1 MNFTWVIPSALAA
14 LAAIALPLLIHLSRR
29 SEHKPTDFAALRWL
43 SAHRRPQRKWLLQ
56 ERVLLAIRILL
67 LIALAVFLAQAVI
80 IKQSKP
86 AHWVVVIPGA
96 KPAGVNNL
104 PVGKNVEWHWLS
116 SGYPLFEQPVP
127 AATIALS
134 SLLRE
139 LDSQLPKNAELTI
152 LAPEKLAG
160 LDGVRIRLSRK
171 VNWIVTPGE
180 MKLPVS
186 AKPIKP
192 VHFSIR
198 YDAAHAKNVLY
209 FQAAQRSWQ
218 SDKNK
223 SITVDTALLSNAPPS
238 KDNVLVWLASGKLP
252 PSIVQWLQQGG
263 TLIAAKELTLP
274 AFDAAFPVWRD
285 AQGAVILRES
295 KAGSGRILQW
305 QVPLLPSFMPQLLS
319 AEFPE
324 HLFSILR
331 PKSESINSDF
341 ALQQAPQKTAMLWPE
356 KQEPLWPWLL
366 WAIVFLFI
374 VERWLSGRKKTWAST

>member
-1 MNFTWVIPSALAA
+1 MNFTWLLPSALAA

-67 LIALAVFLAQAVI
+67 LIALAIFLAQAVI
-80 IKQSKP
+80 IKQAKP

-104 PVGKNVEWHWLS
+104 PAGKNVEWHWLS
-116 SGYPLFEQPVP
+116 SGYPLFEQPLP
-127 AATIALS
+127 ASIIALS

-139 LDSQLPKNAELTI
+139 LDSHLPKNAELTV

-160 LDGVRIRLSRK
+160 LDGARIRLSRK

-186 AKPIKP
+186 AKPIKS
-192 VHFSIR
+192 VNFSIR
-198 YDAAHAKNVLY
+198 YDAAHAKNVMY

-223 SITVDTALLSNAPPS
+223 SITVDTTLLNDVPPN
-238 KDNVLVWLASGKLP
+238 KDHVLVWLASGKLP

-274 AFDAAFPVWRD
+274 AFNEAFPVWRD

-295 KAGSGRILQW
+295 KMARGRILQW

-331 PKSESINSDF
+331 PKSESINTGF
-341 ALQQAPQKTAMLWPE
+341 ALQQIPEKTAMLWPE
-356 KQEPLWPWLL
+356 RPEPLMPWLL
-366 WAIVFLFI
+366 WVILCLFI
-374 VERWLSGRKKTWAST
+374 VERWLSGRKKAWANT

>member
-1 MNFTWVIPSALAA
+1 MNFTWVTPSALAA

-67 LIALAVFLAQAVI
+67 LVALAVFLAQPVI
-80 IKQSKP
+80 IKQLKP

-104 PVGKNVEWHWLS
+104 PTGKNVQWHWLS
-116 SGYPLFEQPVP
+116 SGYPLFEQPLP
-127 AATIALS
+127 ASTIALS

-160 LDGVRIRLSRK
+160 LDGERIRLSRK

-186 AKPIKP
+186 AKPVKP

-198 YDAAHAKNVLY
+198 YDAAHAKNVMY

-223 SITVDTALLSNAPPS
+223 SMAVDIALLNDVPPN
-238 KDNVLVWLASGKLP
+238 KDHVLVWLASGKLP
-252 PSIVQWLQQGG
+252 PSIEQWLQQGG

-274 AFDAAFPVWRD
+274 AFNEAFPVWRD

-295 KAGSGRILQW
+295 KVARGRVLQW
-305 QVPLLPSFMPQLLS
+305 QVPLLPSFMPLLLS

-331 PKSESINSDF
+331 PKSESINTGF
-341 ALQQAPQKTAMLWPE
+341 ALQQIPEKTVMLWPE
-356 KQEPLWPWLL
+356 KPEPLLPWLL
-366 WAIVFLFI
+366 WVILCLFI